1 MMVAEVVSAS
11 QNRRRRVIESSS
23 LSPITSAAE
32 LRKRPDS
39 SSSSTIHIT
48 ANPEALLLKHQHQ
61 DCTSINSSSN
71 SSSTSSFQ
79 EDDHILM
86 EMKQQRSSIKSKESS
101 LRTFLGDSLSDSS
114 FRFSESVPE
123 LSETE
128 AGCYGDEDT
137 VMYLP
142 SKQIATTG
150 DFTKEKKLNSYED
163 YDGDK
168 EDRVEAAAGT
178 HLQAVERRASHLPG
192 PNAALET
199 ANGCKH
205 DISLERVRWS
215 SSGRSDDSGII
226 HGNATESTKTVRR
239 RNTQRESASSDNGD
253 DNDDG
258 SSYYSCIENQPI
270 LSELRTVPDDK
281 YWNSPVSWKRPRT
294 ILRKVRLMAGRVVEH
309 AKVQIIIIILIVIN
323 ALMMGIAT
331 FDFVTD
337 HGPTD
342 AAFRIVDTVFLSIF
356 TVELALQMCYR
367 GVSLFF
373 DAWLVFD
380 FVIICASW
388 SLESLQI
395 IRAFRIF
402 RAVRLITRIGPLREL
417 IKAIGAV
424 MPRMYAIT
432 LLLLLFFYIFA
443 VLFTILFGDLEL
455 SQNYFTSL
463 DNSLFTCME
472 LMTMQWSDI
481 TREVMTQKSWAWM
494 PFLSYIAITGFIVFN
509 LIVAVVCDAVAVID
523 REVKA
528 ERDGPVETDAS
539 KLKEAQE
546 LIYELSGQVEVMK
559 EQHIKMCQAMGFLTG
574 ELQRSLSMMEQFYL
588 EPESSSLRNKTDL
601 DEDQAALLDVTLALQ
616 RSESNDGDDGDVNTP
631 RTTMMTTKPESV
643 RNHDDDGVSNP
654 TQGSIPSVDFNPP
667 SAY

>member
-1 MMVAEVVSAS
+1 MVGQVAAS
-11 QNRRRRVIESSS
+11 QHRRRRGIMESS
-23 LSPITSAAE
+23 LPPTAPE
-32 LRKRPDS
+32 VKRRDIS
-39 SSSSTIHIT
+39 SSYY
-48 ANPEALLLKHQHQ
+48 PVQEALLLKHQQ
-61 DCTSINSSSN
+61 DCTANN

-79 EDDHILM
+79 DDDPILM
-86 EMKQQRSSIKSKESS
+86 EMRQQRPSIKSKNSS
-101 LRTFLGDSLSDSS
+101 ARTFLGDSMSDYS
-114 FRFSESVPE
+114 FRFSENVPE

-128 AGCYGDEDT
+128 AGYYGEDDA
-137 VMYLP
+137 VFDLP
-142 SKQIATTG
+142 SKQTASIG
-150 DFTKEKKLNSYED
+150 DSSKEEKLNTYDVDDEEEED
-163 YDGDK
+163 IVK
-168 EDRVEAAAGT
+168 AATGKD
-178 HLQAVERRASHLPG
+178 LQVIARRAPHPSG
-192 PNAALET
+192 PNNAMGT
-199 ANGCKH
+199 ANGRKQ
-205 DISLERVRWS
+205 DNVERVRWIP
-215 SSGRSDDSGII
+215 SGRSNSDII
-226 HGNATESTKTVRR
+226 HGNSTESTKTVRR

-281 YWNSPVSWKRPRT
+281 YWNSPVSWNRPRT
-294 ILRKVRLMAGRVVEH
+294 ILRKMRLMAGHLVQN
-309 AKVQIIIIILIVIN
+309 AKVQIMIIILIVIN
-323 ALMMGIAT
+323 ALMMGLAT

-337 HGPTD
+337 HAPTE
-342 AAFRIVDTVFLSIF
+342 AAFQIVDTVFLAIF
-356 TVELALQMCYR
+356 TAELALQMCYR
-367 GVSLFF
+367 GLSLFF
-373 DAWLVFD
+373 DGWLVFD
-380 FVIICASW
+380 FVIIVASW
-388 SLESLQI
+388 SLDSLQI

-443 VLFTILFGDLEL
+443 VLFTQLFGDLEL
-455 SQNYFTSL
+455 SQNYFASL

-481 TREVMTQKSWAWM
+481 TREVMAQRSWAWM

-559 EQHIKMCQAMGFLTG
+559 EQHMKMCQAMGFLTG
-574 ELQRSLSMMEQFYL
+574 ELQRSLSTMEQFYL
-588 EPESSSLRNKTDL
+588 EPESPPPRTDKDL
-601 DEDQAALLDVTLALQ
+601 DEDRATLLDVPIALE
-616 RSESNDGDDGDVNTP
+616 RSEGNDDVNTP
-631 RTTMMTTKPESV
+631 RTTTKPKSV
-643 RNHDDDGVSNP
+643 SNHDDNGDS
-654 TQGSIPSVDFNPP
+654 TQQRRIG
-667 SAY
+667 A